1 MVFDVIQPRRD
12 VATAVTDRQRPPRCR
27 TASVEDKASIK
38 NVATEKETD
47 REGPEGEVVVEER
60 YLEGRSVAEEA
71 AVLVY
76 AVTLR
81 DRHAVVLHPQALEAL
96 NFVPAVLERDAS
108 QRWNTCDNAQTF
120 VDLSVTC

>member
-12 VATAVTDRQRPPRCR
+12 VATAVTDRERPLRCR
-27 TASVEDKASIK
+27 TTSVEDEASIK
-38 NVATEKETD
+38 NVATEEETD
-47 REGPEGEVVVEER
+47 GEATEGVVVVEER
-60 YLEGRSVAEEA
+60 YLEGRAVAEEA

-81 DRHAVVLHPQALEAL
+81 DHHAVVLHPHAFEAL

-108 QRWNTCDNAQTF
+108 QRWSIYDNAQTF
-120 VDLSVTC
+120 VDLGVIL